1 MIIFIYE
8 VVFNVQR
15 ILLFIFLT
23 EFLSKTT
30 FIKNYMWSS

>member
-1 MIIFIYE
+1 M
-8 VVFNVQR
+8 
-15 ILLFIFLT
+15 LLFIFLT